1 MSKHYNLSYLMGKSL
16 RAMASVIIIDSSR
29 VCSATLTHGVKFYVW
44 LSVYMSDCMNCPC
57 HDLQSWQKENTIF
70 SQDVLGQHS
79 RYSIFYFQI
88 QISQFHRGLFD
99 IFREGCNNCATRVNA
114 SLLVK

>member
-1 MSKHYNLSYLMGKSL
+1 MGKSL

-44 LSVYMSDCMNCPC
+44 LSVCMNCPC

-79 RYSIFYFQI
+79 RYSIFYLNPNFPTPLWI
-88 QISQFHRGLFD
+88 
-99 IFREGCNNCATRVNA
+99 V
-114 SLLVK
+114 

>member
-70 SQDVLGQHS
+70 FS
-79 RYSIFYFQI
+79 RCVGTTQQI
-88 QISQFHRGLFD
+88 QHI
-99 IFREGCNNCATRVNA
+99 
-114 SLLVK
+114 LLPNPNFPIPSWII